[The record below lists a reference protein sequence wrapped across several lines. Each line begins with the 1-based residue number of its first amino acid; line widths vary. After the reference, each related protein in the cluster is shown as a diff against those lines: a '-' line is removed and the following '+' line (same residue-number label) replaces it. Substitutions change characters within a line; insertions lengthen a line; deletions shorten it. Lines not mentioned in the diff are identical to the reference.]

1 MIDQTKIAGRVAAL
15 LILLGL
21 LLVVWLYMLAPYFR
35 YLVEQGDEFDR
46 LQTRLN
52 SYQRLLAA
60 ESDIEN
66 AIAQLAQPGKD
77 EELLLP
83 DASQAIASAKLRD
96 LINGFIEDTGAR
108 LISSQSYHDNDLPGA
123 EMVGLRIQV
132 NGEVENLL
140 DILYKIETAR
150 PVLFVDKLNIS
161 ALQSRYAIQNRRPR
175 SASFANISGSTRS
188 SLDIRMDIAGFI
200 GSRH

>member
-1 MIDQTKIAGRVAAL
+1 MIDQPKIAGRVAAL
-15 LILLGL
+15 LILCGV

-35 YLVEQGDEFDR
+35 YLVEQGDEFDS
-46 LQTRLN
+46 LQTRLD

-66 AIAQLAQPGKD
+66 TIEQLALPD
-77 EELLLP
+77 NHEELLLP

-175 SASFANISGSTRS
+175 SANFANIPGSTRS

-200 GSRH
+200 GSRQ

>member
-1 MIDQTKIAGRVAAL
+1 MIDQSKIAGRVTSL

-66 AIAQLAQPGKD
+66 TIAQLALPGKD

-140 DILYKIETAR
+140 YILYKIETAR

-161 ALQSRYAIQNRRPR
+161 ALQSRYAIHNRRPR
-175 SASFANISGSTRS
+175 SASFTNISGSTRS
-188 SLDIRMDIAGFI
+188 SLDMRMDIAGFI